1 MEVHTT
7 NGEQDHNDD
16 KHHDQEINTKIQE
29 LIAEHNRTKQ
39 KSKLI
44 LGSVFLVAVAIF
56 ALLVWKMPAVSSADR
71 DTFLSFPDSP
81 EKFAATKAVIRKY
94 ADQNFAYVLTLFVY
108 LYILLQSF
116 AIPGP
121 VFLSII
127 SGSLWDFYFSL
138 FISSMSAT
146 IGATICYLL
155 SLMLFKGW
163 ILKLWPTKIVTFMRK
178 VKEHQHNLFFYMISI
193 RLNPLFPNIMVN
205 LSSPVAGVPLYI
217 YFPATFIG
225 LMPLNIIHVNTG
237 ATIDDINN
245 VGLRPKHLLI
255 LLGLAGVAVLPT
267 LWKKRRHHQ
276 HHHVKKE
283 E

>member
-1 MEVHTT
+1 MEGVSVSADR
-7 NGEQDHNDD
+7 NHNDKKHDEEID
-16 KHHDQEINTKIQE
+16 KKIQE

-44 LGSVFLVAVAIF
+44 LASVFLTATAIF
-56 ALLVWKMPAVSSADR
+56 ALLVWQMPAVSQAER
-71 DTFLSFPDSP
+71 DILFTFPDSP
-81 EKFAATKAVIRKY
+81 EKFTRTKAVIRKY
-94 ADQNFAYVLTLFVY
+94 ADQNFVYVLTLFLY
-108 LYILLQSF
+108 LYILMQSF

-138 FISSMSAT
+138 FISCVAAT
-146 IGATICYLL
+146 FGATICYLL

-163 ILKLWPTKIVTFMRK
+163 ILKIWPNKIVTFMRK

-225 LMPLNIIHVNTG
+225 LMPLNFIHVNTG

-245 VGLRPKHLLI
+245 VGLQPKHLLI
-255 LLGLAGVAVLPT
+255 LLGLAGIAILPT
-267 LWKKRRHHQ
+267 LWKKRKHPHHN
-276 HHHVKKE
+276 KSE
-283 E
+283 

>member
-1 MEVHTT
+1 MDETSVKT
-7 NGEQDHNDD
+7 
-16 KHHDQEINTKIQE
+16 DQENHDTKHDEQIDMKIQE
-29 LIAEHNRTKQ
+29 LIADHNRTKQ

-44 LGSVFLVAVAIF
+44 LASLFLTAVAIF
-56 ALLVWKMPAVSSADR
+56 AVLVWKMPAVSPAERSVLL
-71 DTFLSFPDSP
+71 TFPDSP
-81 EKFAATKAVIRKY
+81 EKFANTKSVIRKY
-94 ADQNFAYVLTLFVY
+94 ADQNFAYVLTLFIY
-108 LYILLQSF
+108 LYILMQSF

-138 FISSMSAT
+138 VITCLAAT
-146 IGATICYLL
+146 VGASICYLL

-163 ILKLWPTKIVTFMRK
+163 ILKLWPKKIVTFMRK

-217 YFPATFIG
+217 YFPATLIG
-225 LMPLNIIHVNTG
+225 LMPLNFIHVNTG

-245 VGLRPKHLLI
+245 VGLQPKHLLI
-255 LLGLAGVAVLPT
+255 LLGLAGVAILPT
-267 LWKKRRHHQ
+267 LWKKRK
-276 HHHVKKE
+276 HHHHHAKSE
-283 E
+283 